1 MKKPRFRRRARMSV
15 ELDITAFMNLIVIL
29 VPFLLTTAVFTRVA
43 VLQLN
48 LPAGSNPVDQLKSD
62 LTLEITIRKD
72 ALEVGDRGKGLIQR
86 IPNTDKGYDY
96 TALSRLLQEIKIRF
110 PDKVEA
116 TILSEADTA
125 YDTLVQVM
133 DTVRIA
139 KAATDKATV
148 YELFPEISVGDA
160 PRLSAITP
168 ITPGTPGTPA

>member
-1 MKKPRFRRRARMSV
+1 MRRVRSRSRSKLAV

-48 LPAGSNPVDQLKSD
+48 LPAAARAVDELKPD
-62 LTLEITIRKD
+62 FELEITIRPD
-72 ALEVGDRGKGLIQR
+72 ALEVGDRGKGLVQR
-86 IPNTDKGYDY
+86 FPNTATGYDY
-96 TALSRLLQEIKIRF
+96 PALSRLLQEIKTRF
-110 PDKVEA
+110 PNKVEA
-116 TILSEADTA
+116 TILSESDTA

-139 KAATDKATV
+139 KAATEKATV

-160 PRLSAITP
+160 RS
-168 ITPGTPGTPA
+168 

>member
-1 MKKPRFRRRARMSV
+1 MRRLRSRSRSKLAV

-29 VPFLLTTAVFTRVA
+29 VPFLLTTTVFTRVA

-48 LPAGSNPVDQLKSD
+48 LPAGARAVDELKPD
-62 LTLEITIRKD
+62 FELEVTIRPD
-72 ALEVGDRGKGLIQR
+72 ALEVGDRGKGLVQR
-86 IPNTDKGYDY
+86 FPKTATGYDY
-96 TALSRLLQEIKIRF
+96 PALSRLLQEIKTRF

-116 TILSEADTA
+116 TILSESDTA

-133 DTVRIA
+133 DTVRVA

-160 PRLSAITP
+160 R
-168 ITPGTPGTPA
+168 G

>member
-1 MKKPRFRRRARMSV
+1 MRRSRFRSRSKFAV

-29 VPFLLTTAVFTRVA
+29 VPFLLTSAVFTRVA

-48 LPAGSNPVDQLKSD
+48 LPAGARAVDELKPD
-62 LTLEITIRKD
+62 FELEVTIRPD
-72 ALEVGDRGKGLIQR
+72 ALEVGDRGKGLVQR
-86 IPNTDKGYDY
+86 FPKTTTGYDY
-96 TALSRLLQEIKIRF
+96 AALSRLLQEIKTRF

-133 DTVRIA
+133 DTVRVA

-160 PRLSAITP
+160 RS
-168 ITPGTPGTPA
+168 